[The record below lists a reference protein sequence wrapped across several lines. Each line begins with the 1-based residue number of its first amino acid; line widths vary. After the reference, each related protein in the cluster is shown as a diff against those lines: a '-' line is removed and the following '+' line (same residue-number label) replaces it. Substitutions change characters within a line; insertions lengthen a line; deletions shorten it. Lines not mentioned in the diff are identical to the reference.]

1 MSEQSKPTPSLKKPL
16 LLVFMLVL
24 ISAFFFFDL
33 QNSLNLEN
41 LKAQQQN
48 FSSYY
53 QQHQILTLGIFF
65 LTYVAVTALSLPVA
79 TPLTLMG
86 GALFGVATGSVLIS
100 FASTLGATF
109 AFWVS
114 RFLFQNSIEKR
125 FPNQAKSINSG
136 IEKEGAFYLFSL
148 RLVPLVPFF
157 LLNLVM
163 GLTKMASWKYYLTS
177 QLGMLP
183 ATIVYVNAGTQLGQ
197 ISNPADIL
205 SLELLLSFIALA
217 LFPFISKSLLNRWK
231 NSRILRSYPK
241 PKKFDYNLIV
251 IGAGA
256 AGLVSTYIAR
266 AVKAKVLLIEKDKMG
281 GDCLNTGCVPSKAL
295 IRSAKIVS
303 YAKRG
308 AEFGLQP
315 HQAEFQ
321 FSEVM
326 QRVHNI
332 IKKIEPH
339 DSIERYQALGAEIQQ
354 GTAKI
359 SSPYTVE
366 INGKTVTS
374 RNIIIATGA
383 RPLVPNIPGLEQIDY
398 LTSDTLWKITER
410 PKRLLI
416 LGGGPISCE
425 LSQAF
430 ARLGSDVTQ
439 LQRSAR
445 LMRNEDPEVSQLVEA
460 KFRKEGIRV
469 LTGHQI
475 QALSIENGEKI
486 ALCHHEGQEVKI
498 AFDQLLIAYGRQA
511 NVEGFGLEELQ
522 LEISQRGTIASNA
535 FLQTNIPTIYC
546 AGDCTG
552 PYQFTH
558 TAAHQAWY
566 SAVNSLFSG
575 IKRFQVDYRVIPWA
589 TFVDPEVA
597 RVGLNEQE
605 AKQQNIPFEVTR
617 YELDD
622 LDRAIADSETAGFVK
637 VLTPPNSDKILGVT
651 IVGTHAGELISE
663 YVLAMKH
670 KLGLNKILGT
680 IHIYPTLSE
689 ANKYAAGIWKK
700 NHAPEKILNWLEK
713 FHHWRLG

>member
-1 MSEQSKPTPSLKKPL
+1 MPETLKKTSVKKPL
-16 LLVFMLVL
+16 LLLLMLLL
-24 ISAFFFFDL
+24 IATFFFFDL
-33 QNSLNLEN
+33 QNVLNLEN
-41 LKAQQQN
+41 LKAQQQH
-48 FSSYY
+48 FSDYY
-53 QQHQILTLGIFF
+53 QQHQILTLSIFF

-86 GALFGVATGSVLIS
+86 GALFGVATGSILIS
-100 FASTLGATF
+100 FASTLGATC

-114 RFLFQNSIEKR
+114 RFLFQDSIEKR
-125 FPNQAKSINSG
+125 FPTQTKKINAG

-163 GLTKMASWKYYLTS
+163 GLSKMASWKYYLTS

-197 ISNPADIL
+197 INNPADIL
-205 SLELLLSFIALA
+205 SAELLLSFIALA
-217 LFPFISKSLLNRWK
+217 LFPFISKTLLNRWK
-231 NSRILRSYPK
+231 TSRLLRAYSK

-266 AVKAKVLLIEKDKMG
+266 AVRAKVLLIEKDKMG

-295 IRSAKIVS
+295 IRSAKMVS

-308 AEFGLQP
+308 EEFGLKP
-315 HQAEFQ
+315 HATDFR

-339 DSIERYQALGAEIQQ
+339 DSIERYQALGAEIKQ
-354 GTAKI
+354 GEAKI

-366 INGKTVTS
+366 VNGKTFS
-374 RNIIIATGA
+374 ARNIIIATGA
-383 RPLVPNIPGLEQIDY
+383 RPLVPNIAGLNKVDY
-398 LTSDTLWKITER
+398 LTSDTLWKITEL
-410 PKRLLI
+410 PQRLLI

-430 ARLGSDVTQ
+430 ARLGSQVTQ
-439 LQRSAR
+439 VQRSAR
-445 LMRNEDPEVSQLVEA
+445 LMRNEDVEVSELIEQ
-460 KFRKEGIRV
+460 KFKQEGIRV
-469 LTGHQI
+469 LTNHQI
-475 QALSIENGEKI
+475 HSISQENGEKI
-486 ALCHHEGQEVKI
+486 ALCQHKGKTVKI
-498 AFDQLLIAYGRQA
+498 AFDQILVAYGRSA
-511 NVEGFGLEELQ
+511 NTDGFGLHELKIE
-522 LEISQRGTIASNA
+522 LADNGTIKTNG

-605 AKQQNIPFEVTR
+605 AKQQNIVYEVTR

-637 VLTPPNSDKILGVT
+637 ILTPPNSDKILGVT

-663 YVLAMKH
+663 YILAMKH
-670 KLGLNKILGT
+670 NLGLNKILGT

-700 NHAPEKILNWLEK
+700 NHAPEKVLNWLEK
-713 FHHWRLG
+713 FHIWRLG